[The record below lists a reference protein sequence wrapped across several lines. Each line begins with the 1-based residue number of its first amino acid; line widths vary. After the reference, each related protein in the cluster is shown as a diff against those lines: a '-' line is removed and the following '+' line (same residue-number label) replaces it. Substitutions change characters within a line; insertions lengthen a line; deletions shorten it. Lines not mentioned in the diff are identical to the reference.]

1 MRNPQKIKADGF
13 RVKEKIHSP
22 SDITN
27 VKDQVSFGVAPSP
40 EAGGNLWVTVEGC
53 EWGIW

>member
-1 MRNPQKIKADGF
+1 MRNPQKIKADEF

-27 VKDQVSFGVAPSP
+27 VKDQVSFGVPPSP

-53 EWGIW
+53 EWGI